1 MTAQEEAL
9 PDSLQILILAQGS
22 LTALSGGFNAV
33 YFARYSASDRSRRIA
48 SRVLALVNVSFLLQG
63 LYWAADAAGDQGD
76 GPPPWPGLVTLLAS
90 LAITA
95 MVLRRR
101 SGGRR
106 R

>member
-1 MTAQEEAL
+1 MPE
-9 PDSLQILILAQGS
+9 SLQILLLAQGS

-48 SRVLALVNVSFLLQG
+48 SRVLALVNLSFLLQG
-63 LYWAADAAGDQGD
+63 LYWAAGAAGDHRD
-76 GPPPWPGLVTLLAS
+76 DPPPWLGLVTLMSS
-90 LAITA
+90 LAITVL
-95 MVLRRR
+95 VLRRR